1 VCIYQVNKCLILN
14 LFIFDYIHFFVRFA
28 TIVCD
33 SFISHNLSEKK
44 RKDKKQMTKH
54 NCYICNST
62 ISEEWLEVSE
72 GVNNTGE
79 CYECFKKEQRGREW
93 ERSQTNDLLGRED

>member
-1 VCIYQVNKCLILN
+1 LILN
-14 LFIFDYIHFFVRFA
+14 IFIFDYIHFFIRFA

-33 SFISHNLSEKK
+33 SFILHNLSEKK

-54 NCYICNST
+54 NCCFCNST
-62 ISEEWLEVSE
+62 ISEDWLEVSE

-79 CYECFKKEQRGREW
+79 CYDCFQKQQQGRQLD
-93 ERSQTNDLLGRED
+93 RFQANDFLGRED